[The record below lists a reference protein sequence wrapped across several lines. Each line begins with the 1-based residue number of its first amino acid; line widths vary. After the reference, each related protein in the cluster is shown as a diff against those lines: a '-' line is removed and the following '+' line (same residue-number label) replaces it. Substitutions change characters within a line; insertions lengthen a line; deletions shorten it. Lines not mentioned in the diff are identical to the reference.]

1 MSPITSKEVASL
13 RDKTGLG
20 MMDCKRA
27 LEASEGDFEKA
38 IEYLR
43 KKGIAKGEART
54 GRALG
59 QGVVES
65 YIHPGGRVGVLI
77 EVGCETDFVARNEEF
92 LHMVHD
98 IAMQVAAASPA
109 APIAVKR
116 EEVPQEKI
124 EKELEI
130 YRAQVEAEGK
140 PPQIADKIAQGK
152 LDKYFQDVCLLE
164 QPFIKDQKSKV
175 GDVVLAIAGKLKE
188 NIQVRRFVR
197 FQLGE

>member
-1 MSPITSKEVASL
+1 MSPVTSKDVAAL

-27 LEASEGDFEKA
+27 LEATDGDFEKA
-38 IEYLR
+38 IEHLR
-43 KKGIAKGEART
+43 KKGISKGEART
-54 GRALG
+54 GRSAG

-77 EVGCETDFVARNEEF
+77 EVACETDFVARNEEF
-92 LHMVHD
+92 LRTVHD
-98 IAMQVAAASPA
+98 LAMQVAAASPS

-116 EEVPQEKI
+116 EEIPAEKI

-130 YRAQVEAEGK
+130 YRAQITAEGK
-140 PPQIADKIAQGK
+140 PAQIADKIAKGK
-152 LDKYFQDVCLLE
+152 LEKFYQDVCLLE
-164 QPFIKDQKSKV
+164 QPFIKDTKIKV
-175 GDVVLAIAGKLKE
+175 GDVVLELAGKLKE

-197 FQLGE
+197 FALGE